1 MKETIAHILEVVV
14 VVIALFAVIAI
25 ITNMTKIG
33 DGTRDANGR
42 LNDGSGIITQ
52 QIDDTVGD
60 VFEKTDSAIQG
71 SSTNINGEGDGTN
84 NGGSNNNA
92 NSNNNNN
99 NAGGGSG
106 N

>member
-1 MKETIAHILEVVV
+1 MKETIAHILEVIV

-33 DGTRDANGR
+33 DGTRDADGK

-52 QIDDTVGD
+52 QIDDTVST
-60 VFEKTDSAIQG
+60 VFDKTDAAINQ
-71 SSTNINGEGDGTN
+71 STSDITNDEN
-84 NGGSNNNA
+84 NGGNGDN
-92 NSNNNNN
+92 
-99 NAGGGSG
+99 GG